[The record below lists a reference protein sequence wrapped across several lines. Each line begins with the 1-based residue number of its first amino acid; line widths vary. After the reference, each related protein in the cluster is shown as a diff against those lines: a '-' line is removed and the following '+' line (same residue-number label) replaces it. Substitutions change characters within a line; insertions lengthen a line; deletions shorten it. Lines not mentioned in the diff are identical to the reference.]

1 MDDWALGALS
11 KPAPRGLITLE
22 CTLQGPHGPDVYQT
36 LAQNPK
42 PQPYMPKSFL
52 IWQSRWMIGPLVP

>member
-22 CTLQGPHGPDVYQT
+22 CTLQGPHGPEGYQT
-36 LAQNPK
+36 LAQNPQTLT
-42 PQPYMPKSFL
+42 PNPPK
-52 IWQSRWMIGPLVP
+52 W